1 MGVVGI
7 WNLNGPFLAKAP
19 TTVFSE
25 NFETFSGWTTLTS
38 GTVTQSSAKPYQGSF
53 SGLKGT
59 AGDPSGAYKL
69 LTSTVNRSYILDA
82 WIYSVEP
89 RAGGVNDSI
98 AIVDS
103 SGNGYSFSIGSTT
116 GRIERRAAYVR
127 TAISPY
133 SFPRTGNVWYRVT
146 FQALSDYTFSLVI
159 RNASGIELVS
169 LTSTADVTY
178 SGPFDRV
185 AILGGF
191 QYYVDNLVVKRGN
204 T

>member
-1 MGVVGI
+1 MGVVGV

-38 GTVTQSSAKPYQGSF
+38 GTVTQSSAVPYQGSF

-69 LTSTVNRSYILDA
+69 LTSTVDRLYILDA

-89 RAGGVNDSI
+89 RAGDGQDSI
-98 AIVDS
+98 AIVNS
-103 SGNGYSFSIGSTT
+103 SGDGYGFSIQSTT
-116 GRIERRAAYVR
+116 GQIVRRTAYVR
-127 TAISPY
+127 TTIGSY
-133 SFPRTGNVWYRVT
+133 SYPRSGNVWYRVT
-146 FQALSDYTFSLVI
+146 FQALSDNRFSLVI

-169 LTSTADVTY
+169 LTSEVDITH